1 MNIIKNEPVLI
12 SGFIATVLA
21 LFLAFGV
28 NLSTDQIGAIM
39 AVVTAGLAIVA
50 RTFVTPVNKLT
61 TPPTPEDLAE
71 SGM

>member
-1 MNIIKNEPVLI
+1 MELVKNEPVLI

-39 AVVTAGLAIVA
+39 AVVTAGLAIAA
-50 RTFVTPVNKLT
+50 RMFVTPVNKLT
-61 TPPTPEDLAE
+61 SPPTSENLAE
-71 SGM
+71 PGV